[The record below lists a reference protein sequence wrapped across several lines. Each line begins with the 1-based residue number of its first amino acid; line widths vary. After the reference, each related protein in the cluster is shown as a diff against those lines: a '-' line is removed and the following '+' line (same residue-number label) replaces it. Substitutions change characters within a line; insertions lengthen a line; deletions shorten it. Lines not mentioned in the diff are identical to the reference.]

1 MRFEVEDDDVSALG
15 RVALHDVGRTVVD
28 PIRERNLDPVSQL
41 VHEDVIAHLERG
53 DHGTARDLE
62 RLDHERAEAQHLIDA
77 MNELP
82 PRQREVLHLVFY
94 EEMTLREAAELLDIR
109 FGSASTHYDRGKKS
123 LLERLRMRGVT
134 R

>member
-1 MRFEVEDDDVSALG
+1 MEVLEEKAIVPERFTPPNAV
-15 RVALHDVGRTVVD
+15 RT
-28 PIRERNLDPVSQL
+28 
-41 VHEDVIAHLERG
+41 
-53 DHGTARDLE
+53 
-62 RLDHERAEAQHLIDA
+62 HERAEAQHLIDA